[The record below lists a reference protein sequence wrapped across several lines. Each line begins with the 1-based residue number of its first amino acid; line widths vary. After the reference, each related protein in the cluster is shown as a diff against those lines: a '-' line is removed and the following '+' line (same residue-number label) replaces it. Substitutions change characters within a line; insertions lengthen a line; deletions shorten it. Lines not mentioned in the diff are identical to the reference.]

1 MPAQGS
7 PTTPDVVE
15 GPDEPEVR
23 ASRRF
28 GWSLFGVAVAG
39 FVARLVAV
47 ATIGRVDPTAGDGYY
62 YHQQANFLAK
72 GHWFVDPYVWRT
84 SGRLIPGNAHPP
96 LWTVWL
102 ALSSAVG
109 GSSYRAHKTMAC
121 LAGALLVV
129 ALGLLV
135 RELAGRRAGLIAAV
149 LAAIYPPFWIIDGLL
164 MPEELYAATVAFVLL
179 LAYRW
184 RRSPTLAWAA
194 ALGAML
200 AVSSLTR
207 AEVIALA
214 PLLVLPLILLRR
226 TIPVRER
233 LKQLVVCGATCAL
246 LLSPW
251 VVRNAR
257 DFHRFEPV
265 STNGDE
271 LFVYANNPIAY
282 GTDTRPIVCT
292 NPSGIVQHP
301 LGRRID
307 PSNGS
312 FLGYWSFNWEEY
324 LRCMH
329 GEPPGDVSDKA
340 LYWRHQGIE
349 YARRHP
355 GRLPV
360 VMAARVGRTWEVYRP
375 FQNASLA
382 RLEGRT
388 QWVSDLGLWA
398 YWALLLAS
406 VGGLV
411 VLRRR
416 RVAVWPVVTLAV
428 LVTLT
433 SMYAYG
439 DERFRLPLDVAVVAL
454 AAVAVDALWRRLRP
468 RVPEEVAP
476 QEPDFVP
483 VAGVAPL
490 HRRATDR
497 VRRVNVSTAAVV
509 GVVVLAVLIPLR
521 GLLLHPGAPMEEGF
535 MLVFPERVLHGAIP
549 NRDFLHLYGP
559 GSLWFLSAGY
569 WLFGTSV
576 ATERLLGLLQLSGIV
591 AAVVL
596 LARPFGRWLAAVSGL
611 ACLAVIVPPLGL
623 VAMAW
628 DGAVALAALSVVIAL
643 STRRAPADGAWQAD
657 AALDPVEQAGTGD
670 AWARRVR
677 TRLFLAG
684 LVAGGAL
691 LFRPDLVVAVS
702 LGLGGALWTVRRRAW
717 RPLLGGAALGLVP
730 YLVHLATA
738 GPRNVVRGMFVEPVF
753 RLRPGRSLPAPP
765 SLDHIDGFLQR
776 ASALRPLHWPFPH
789 LGFEHEV
796 FVWFWLVPLATAA
809 LLAAGWLRRRRS
821 PELFRGQVLVA
832 AGLLSAGMLPQ
843 AFQRADSAH
852 FAWASCI
859 SVPLLPVAVAEL
871 VALLA
876 PAVTARWRTVL
887 ATAVAVV
894 VLAGALPL
902 LTVRP
907 YIDYGQQT
915 FGGAGFG
922 WPIRNGDRTFSYGS
936 EPIATAGNQ
945 LASDLAAKARP
956 GERLF
961 VGPIDL
967 RKTPYSQAFWY
978 YLFPNLVPAT
988 YFIELDPWL
997 ANRPGSRLAG
1007 DVASADWLI
1016 LTSVGDQW
1024 QEPNASKRVGSAAPN
1039 DVVRS
1044 QFCLV
1049 RSYGVSDQNPQGIW
1063 QLYHRC
1069 TH

>member
-1 MPAQGS
+1 M
-7 PTTPDVVE
+7 
-15 GPDEPEVR
+15 PEVR

-39 FVARLVAV
+39 FVVRLVAV

-271 LFVYANNPIAY
+271 LFVYANNPVAY

-349 YARRHP
+349 YARQHP

-411 VLRRR
+411 ALRRR

-428 LVTLT
+428 LVTIT

-454 AAVAVDALWRRLRP
+454 AAVALDALWRRLRP
-468 RVPEEVAP
+468 RSPEEVAP

-497 VRRVNVSTAAVV
+497 VRRVEVSTAAVV

-657 AALDPVEQAGTGD
+657 AALDPVEEAGTPD

-677 TRLFLAG
+677 TRLFVAG
-684 LVAGGAL
+684 LVAAGAL

-717 RPLLGGAALGLVP
+717 RPLLAGAAVGLVP

-738 GPRNVVRGMFVEPVF
+738 GPRQRGARHVRRARVPAAPGS
-753 RLRPGRSLPAPP
+753 LAARPALARPHRRVPAAGLCPAPP
-765 SLDHIDGFLQR
+765 ALALPPPRVR
-776 ASALRPLHWPFPH
+776 ARGLRL
-789 LGFEHEV
+789 
-796 FVWFWLVPLATAA
+796 
-809 LLAAGWLRRRRS
+809 
-821 PELFRGQVLVA
+821 
-832 AGLLSAGMLPQ
+832 
-843 AFQRADSAH
+843 
-852 FAWASCI
+852 
-859 SVPLLPVAVAEL
+859 
-871 VALLA
+871 
-876 PAVTARWRTVL
+876 
-887 ATAVAVV
+887 
-894 VLAGALPL
+894 VLAGAARHG
-902 LTVRP
+902 RP
-907 YIDYGQQT
+907 ARRGLAAAPPEPRAVPRPGPGRGRAAVGGHAPAGVPAGRLGALRVGQLHLRAAAAR
-915 FGGAGFG
+915 GGGRARRPAGTGGDGALGAPCSPPRWPSWCSPGRCRCSRCGPTSTTGSRPSVAPGSAGRSATATAPSATDPSPSPRPATSSWPTWPRSRARASACSWGPSICARRPTARRSGTSCSPTSSRPPTSSSSTRG
-922 WPIRNGDRTFSYGS
+922 WPTGPAPAWR
-936 EPIATAGNQ
+936 ATWP
-945 LASDLAAKARP
+945 RP
-956 GERLF
+956 TG
-961 VGPIDL
+961 
-967 RKTPYSQAFWY
+967 
-978 YLFPNLVPAT
+978 
-988 YFIELDPWL
+988 
-997 ANRPGSRLAG
+997 
-1007 DVASADWLI
+1007 
-1016 LTSVGDQW
+1016 
-1024 QEPNASKRVGSAAPN
+1024 
-1039 DVVRS
+1039 
-1044 QFCLV
+1044 
-1049 RSYGVSDQNPQGIW
+1049 
-1063 QLYHRC
+1063 
-1069 TH
+1069 